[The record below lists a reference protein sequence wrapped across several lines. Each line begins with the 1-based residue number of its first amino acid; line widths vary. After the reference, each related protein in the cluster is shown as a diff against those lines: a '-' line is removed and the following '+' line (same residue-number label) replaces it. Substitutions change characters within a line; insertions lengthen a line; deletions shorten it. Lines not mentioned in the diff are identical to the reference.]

1 MNRKYTIHFLTEE
14 EPESGNPD
22 DRQILTQGTPI
33 MGYMEFESDAQNP
46 DALFLEFQ
54 DFIKANCERAV
65 LEKIFFPQV
74 QRQLPRNEL
83 V

>member
-1 MNRKYTIHFLTEE
+1 
-14 EPESGNPD
+14 
-22 DRQILTQGTPI
+22 

-54 DFIKANCERAV
+54 DFIKANCEKAV

>member
-1 MNRKYTIHFLTEE
+1 MNRKYTIHFLAQE
-14 EPESGNPD
+14 EPESGDPD
-22 DRQILTQGTPI
+22 DTQILTQGTPTI
-33 MGYMEFESDAQNP
+33 GYMEFESDAQNP
-46 DALFLEFQ
+46 NDLFLEFQ
-54 DFIKANCERAV
+54 DFIKTNCEKAV